1 MNEERQSFKRFME
14 GKTDKELSLENLM
27 ALVTSLEQRAKIL
40 RAFAIMQE
48 VANLKRSI
56 QKNANKKVI
65 KSIQKKYEFY
75 LGLILNMEQNK
86 KEK

>member
-75 LGLILNMEQNK
+75 LDLILNMEQNK

>member
-48 VANLKRSI
+48 VANLKKSI

>member
-27 ALVTSLEQRAKIL
+27 ALVASLEQRAKIL

-75 LGLILNMEQNK
+75 LDLISNMEQNK

>member
-40 RAFAIMQE
+40 RAFAIMQK

-75 LGLILNMEQNK
+75 LDLISNMEQNK

>member
-65 KSIQKKYEFY
+65 KSIQKKYKFY
-75 LGLILNMEQNK
+75 LDLISNMEQNK

>member
-75 LGLILNMEQNK
+75 LDLISNMEQNK

>member
-75 LGLILNMEQNK
+75 LELISNMEQNK

>member
-48 VANLKRSI
+48 VANLKKSI

-75 LGLILNMEQNK
+75 LDLISNMEQNK